1 MKPIVVCG
9 HICLDVFPSFP
20 RAATSLETLL
30 APGKLVEVGPA
41 VMTPGGAV
49 ANTGLAL
56 HRFGLP
62 VRLVAKVGDDAF
74 GRNVLEIFRAAGAPT
89 EGLVVDGMAATS
101 YTVVLSPVG
110 CDRIFLHCPSAN
122 DCFGAADVRDEVLT
136 GAALFHFG
144 YPPLMQRMYA
154 TDGTELET
162 LLRRVRAAGVT
173 TSLDL
178 ALPDPDSKAGQA
190 DWGRILRRV
199 LPHVDVFLP
208 SLDELVF
215 MLDRPRCAALR
226 QTSAQGAPLGGLTVD
241 EVRGLADQAIGMGA
255 ALILIKLGVDG
266 IYFQATT
273 DQARLRACGAVA
285 LDPRVWSGASGHAP
299 SFEVEV
305 AGTTGAGDCTIAGF
319 LAALVQGV
327 APDEAARMAVA
338 TGAASVEQ
346 QDATSGIPPWPQL
359 VARMA
364 AGWKRRPPR
373 VTFPRLV

>member
-1 MKPIVVCG
+1 MNPIVVCG
-9 HICLDVFPSFP
+9 HVCLDVFPPFP
-20 RAATSLETLL
+20 RVATSLETLL

-41 VMTPGGAV
+41 VMTTGGAV

-62 VRLVAKVGDDAF
+62 VRLVGKVGDDAF
-74 GRNVLEIFRAAGAPT
+74 GRNVLEIFRAAGAST
-89 EGLVVDGMAATS
+89 EGLVVDGAVATS

-122 DCFGAADVRDEVLT
+122 DRFGAEDVRDEVLA

-154 TDGTELET
+154 GEGAELEA
-162 LLRRVRAAGVT
+162 LLRRVKAAGVT

-178 ALPDPDSKAGQA
+178 ALPDPDSEAGRA
-190 DWGRILRRV
+190 DWGRILRRA
-199 LPHVDVFLP
+199 LPHVDVFVP

-215 MLDRPRCAALR
+215 MLDRPRSEALR
-226 QTSAQGAPLGGLTVD
+226 RQSGHGGPLGGLSVD
-241 EVRGLADQAIGMGA
+241 EVRRLADLALGMGA
-255 ALILIKLGVDG
+255 AVILIKLGLDG

-273 DQARLRACGAVA
+273 DPARLRACGAVT
-285 LDPRVWSGASGHAP
+285 LDPRAWSGASGHAP
-299 SFEVEV
+299 CYEVEV

-319 LAALVQGV
+319 LAALAQG
-327 APDEAARMAVA
+327 APPDEAARIAVA
-338 TGAASVEQ
+338 TGAASVEK
-346 QDATSGIPPWPQL
+346 QDATSGIPPWEQL

-364 AGWKRRPPR
+364 SGWKRRKPR